1 MLYWEWRGYLCLNSE
16 GRKEKKSE
24 KNPLSVKKSVQSKI
38 WICQENKINVFLLS
52 KYWQNSGDI
61 YLAWCKYNPD

>member
-1 MLYWEWRGYLCLNSE
+1 MLYWEWREYLCLNSE

-24 KNPLSVKKSVQSKI
+24 KNPLSVKKKVYRVRFEFVKRI
-38 WICQENKINVFLLS
+38 KLMFLLS